1 MGPSASSCSSSTLL
15 MIIALF
21 ASFVIHPS
29 SALNI
34 LQGNDD
40 GWAECNIRTL
50 YKVLKQRGHQTIISA
65 PVRNKSGT
73 GSRSTEWTPLREPGE
88 YDTVPVGAPGVGHD
102 PADPRVWYVN
112 AFPLDGIRFGLDTLT
127 ARFYGGMPDLIV
139 TGPNVG
145 KNTGLQDRFSGTL
158 GAAAFGSRQGVT
170 AIAISADD
178 DNRHGYQTG
187 DSEEKSSEIYA
198 KATMRVLDE
207 FILKMENTAEGPPND
222 FVVPAGCVLNINL
235 QRAGPQ
241 TDCRSAH
248 DYRFVLT
255 TIFGIR
261 HQSGINHCG
270 SPFLPGEQAVLDSP
284 NGCWAAVTLIQSHSF
299 LDGSS
304 EQKQALL
311 DRAPEFFSC
320 PAEDGLL
327 KKELGP
333 EMGVD
338 SGTETLPSFNNP
350 SREEQSDVK
359 DDDDDDDD
367 KEEKRLY
374 FQPGNISG

>member
-1 MGPSASSCSSSTLL
+1 MGPSASSCSPSTLL

-88 YDTVPVGAPGVGHD
+88 YDTVPVGAPGVGHE
-102 PADPRVWYVN
+102 PADQ
-112 AFPLDGIRFGLDTLT
+112 
-127 ARFYGGMPDLIV
+127 
-139 TGPNVG
+139 
-145 KNTGLQDRFSGTL
+145 NTGLQDRFSGTL
-158 GAAAFGSRQGVT
+158 GAAAFGSRQGVA

-222 FVVPAGCVLNINL
+222 FVPAGCVLNINL
-235 QRAGPQ
+235 
-241 TDCRSAH
+241 
-248 DYRFVLT
+248 LT

-261 HQSGINHCG
+261 HQSGIDHCG
-270 SPFLPGEQAVLDSP
+270 SPFLPGEQAVLDSQ

-320 PAEDGLL
+320 P
-327 KKELGP
+327 
-333 EMGVD
+333 
-338 SGTETLPSFNNP
+338 GTF
-350 SREEQSDVK
+350 
-359 DDDDDDDD
+359 
-367 KEEKRLY
+367 
-374 FQPGNISG
+374 

>member
-1 MGPSASSCSSSTLL
+1 MVCGLLRSTDRFF
-15 MIIALF
+15 LF
-21 ASFVIHPS
+21 
-29 SALNI
+29 
-34 LQGNDD
+34 QG
-40 GWAECNIRTL
+40 AECNIRTL

-88 YDTVPVGAPGVGHD
+88 YDTVPVGAPGVGHE

-127 ARFYGGMPDLIV
+127 PRFYDGMPDLIV

-158 GAAAFGSRQGVT
+158 GAAAFGSRQGVA

-222 FVVPAGCVLNINL
+222 FVPAGCVLNINL
-235 QRAGPQ
+235 
-241 TDCRSAH
+241 
-248 DYRFVLT
+248 LT

-261 HQSGINHCG
+261 HQSGIDHCG
-270 SPFLPGEQAVLDSP
+270 SPFLPGEQAVLDSQ

-320 PAEDGLL
+320 P
-327 KKELGP
+327 
-333 EMGVD
+333 
-338 SGTETLPSFNNP
+338 GTF
-350 SREEQSDVK
+350 
-359 DDDDDDDD
+359 
-367 KEEKRLY
+367 
-374 FQPGNISG
+374 